1 MPQGSST
8 TENLRLQYN
17 HFRACNKKQ
26 LDPMQLPL
34 ICHNGE
40 AVCPVEEMGHC
51 KSIPSIDERCRCP
64 NRKKCHIL
72 KKVEK

>member
-26 LDPMQLPL
+26 RDPMQLPL

-51 KSIPSIDERCRCP
+51 KCIPSIDERCRCP